1 MIALTIISI
10 AISWT
15 LGLAVHHYR
24 AKTMLPTRRFG
35 L

>member
-1 MIALTIISI
+1 MTALAAIALSL
-10 AISWT
+10 A

-24 AKTMLPTRRFG
+24 ARKPLPTRRFG